1 MSPFLICG
9 QKITDTRSLKRV
21 HYKVQNDVSGNQSKE
36 IEVMS
41 WRLHNTGFIPGYT
54 EFELGQ
60 FRDKNTKVTK
70 NSSRIEMEKCLI
82 GHGIHFSNLATQIRT
97 GFMLG
102 YIYIF

>member
-1 MSPFLICG
+1 M
-9 QKITDTRSLKRV
+9 
-21 HYKVQNDVSGNQSKE
+21 
-36 IEVMS
+36 

-54 EFELGQ
+54 EFKLGQ
-60 FRDKNTKVTK
+60 SRDKDTKVTK

-82 GHGIHFSNLATQIRT
+82 GHGIHFSRLATQIRT